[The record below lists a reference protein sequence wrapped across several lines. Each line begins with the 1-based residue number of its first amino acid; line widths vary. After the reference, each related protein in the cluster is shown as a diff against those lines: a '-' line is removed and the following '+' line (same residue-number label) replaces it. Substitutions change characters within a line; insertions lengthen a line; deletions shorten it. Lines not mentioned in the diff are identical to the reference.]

1 MRDDFIENPPV
12 DPSMIGEAKTRMSY
26 AAIRLKEMRGDE
38 AKDVSEEKVL
48 AIEYLFI
55 EQHRRRERLTAAA

>member
-1 MRDDFIENPPV
+1 
-12 DPSMIGEAKTRMSY
+12 MSY

>member
-48 AIEYLFI
+48 ANICLSSSI
-55 EQHRRRERLTAAA
+55 AGERD